1 MSTLINLKR
10 QKPLRLE
17 YRELDPRQIVDWKSS
32 EENLNSYGDV
42 IHRHRSSFLGDP
54 FEVLADIYPAE
65 ALAEMEAHYARSW
78 EAALR
83 MSVEFG
89 LYRVVGNRAYRGHAP
104 GEEFEARLD
113 QNAAARAV
121 MRGDIELL
129 RRIAPGLAPG
139 SYTFPDG
146 WLDQPQSRPPRRR
159 EAPLSLEEGT

>member
-1 MSTLINLKR
+1 
-10 QKPLRLE
+10 
-17 YRELDPRQIVDWKSS
+17 
-32 EENLNSYGDV
+32 
-42 IHRHRSSFLGDP
+42 
-54 FEVLADIYPAE
+54 
-65 ALAEMEAHYARSW
+65 
-78 EAALR
+78 

-89 LYRVVGNRAYRGHAP
+89 LYRVIGSRAYRGHAP

-146 WLDQPQSRPPRRR
+146 WIDQPHPSINQRR
-159 EAPLSLEEGT
+159 T